1 MRVVW
6 SLQAQLDLD
15 DIYAFLEYVSPRKA
29 FETINA
35 IVLTADAL
43 GDFPLMDSVAEDSKH
58 KDLRSL
64 LEKPYRI
71 YYRVKSEFVEIA
83 SVEDTRR
90 AYQTDWLR

>member
-1 MRVVW
+1 MRVIW

-15 DIYAFLEYVSPRKA
+15 EIFAFLEYNSPRKA
-29 FETINA
+29 FETINR
-35 IVLTADAL
+35 IVLAADAL
-43 GDFPLMDSVAEDSKH
+43 GDFPLMGSIAEDSQH

-71 YYRVKSEFVEIA
+71 YYRAKESHVEIA

-90 AYQTDWLR
+90 GYQLDWLR